1 MGSGPR
7 NAAALDDGASARAE
21 LACACCWASSSA
33 LRFFAI
39 LGWFCFRSKFCLT
52 RGKFFSYTSSRK
64 LATSLSFARL
74 QVVDVVAFREQ
85 VLAEHVSPNLREIS
99 AEFMGK
105 TGKPSGPRM
114 AKVHKLVQEV
124 LMFG

>member
-1 MGSGPR
+1 MCLLLG
-7 NAAALDDGASARAE
+7 
-21 LACACCWASSSA
+21 
-33 LRFFAI
+33 FF
-39 LGWFCFRSKFCLT
+39 FCLAFLCDI
-52 RGKFFSYTSSRK
+52 G
-64 LATSLSFARL
+64 LVLLSLQVLFDEGQIFLVHIFQEARHILIRHLDNPLPSEKGSVSFARL
-74 QVVDVVAFREQ
+74 QVVDVVAFRKQ